1 MVKRILD
8 IKELRSIL
16 TEMEQGDLLQKVLKK
31 QRHVA
36 GDWNIDHLKDQIH
49 QILLSFK
56 ENAVIFVYFDNG
68 KPVSIFVGIVTQD
81 WACGKMGL
89 NEIIW
94 VSTTKSRIGGFK
106 VIEAVEQH
114 IVAKGIDF
122 LSCQYMCNGGDPR
135 IQMFYMN
142 NGFNLDTL
150 TFVKRYK

>member
-68 KPVSIFVGIVTQD
+68 KPVSIFVGIITQD

-94 VSTTKSRIGGFK
+94 VSTAKSGIGGFK

-142 NGFNLDTL
+142 NGFSLDTL

>member
-31 QRHVA
+31 QHHVA

-94 VSTTKSRIGGFK
+94 VSTTKSGIGGFK

-142 NGFNLDTL
+142 NGFSLDTL

>member
-1 MVKRILD
+1 MVKRIMD

-36 GDWNIDHLKDQIH
+36 GDWNIDHLKDQIY

-56 ENAVIFVYFDNG
+56 ENAVVFVHFEND
-68 KPVSIFVGIVTQD
+68 KPTSIFVGIITQD

-94 VSTTKSRIGGFK
+94 VSTSKSGIGGFR
-106 VIEAVEQH
+106 VIEAVEKH

-122 LSCQYMCNGGDPR
+122 LSCHYMSNGGDPR

-142 NGFNLDTL
+142 NGFSLDTL

>member
-1 MVKRILD
+1 MVKRIVD

-16 TEMEQGDLLQKVLKK
+16 VVMERGDMLQRVLKK

-36 GDWNIDHLKDQIH
+36 GDWNLDHLKDQIY
-49 QILLSFK
+49 QTLLSFK
-56 ENAVIFVYFDNG
+56 ENAVIFVYFHKD

-89 NEIIW
+89 NEVIW
-94 VSTTKSRIGGFK
+94 VSVGKSSVGGFK

-122 LSCQYMCNGGDPR
+122 LSCQYMSNGGDPR

>member
-36 GDWNIDHLKDQIH
+36 GDWNIDHLKDQIY

-56 ENAVIFVYFDNG
+56 ENAVIFVYFDES

-94 VSTTKSRIGGFK
+94 VSTTKSGIGGFK

-122 LSCQYMCNGGDPR
+122 LSCHYMCNGGDPR

-142 NGFNLDTL
+142 NGFSLDTL

>member
-16 TEMEQGDLLQKVLKK
+16 TEMEQGDLLKKVLSK
-31 QRHVA
+31 QRHIA
-36 GDWNIDHLKDQIH
+36 GDWNIDHLKDQIY

-56 ENAVIFVYFDNG
+56 ENAVIFVYFYKN

-89 NEIIW
+89 NEIVW
-94 VSTTKSRIGGFK
+94 VSVGKSGIGGFK

-114 IVAKGIDF
+114 IMAKGIDF
-122 LSCQYMCNGGDPR
+122 LSCHYMSNGGDPR

-142 NGFNLDTL
+142 SGFNLDTL